1 MPEVTIIDP
10 MDPPAWWVA
19 PSFHHCRR
27 TPRAVVGDPGPRG
40 GSVVPDSPDPAPDR
54 PPAFAAPTRDRAA
67 APRVARAVRGGAA
80 PAGDRPRIVP
90 PAPAAQRA
98 PGESTRACLLVEI
111 LPDQSARLRAVGDLG
126 EAPQGRIPALEAT
139 RLGLRTGDLLDA
151 DLRADPGGQ
160 ASHVS
165 TLHALNGEPRR
176 SGKGRPPFAAL
187 TPVSPS
193 RPIRLET
200 TGAVLAT
207 RVLDLFIP
215 VGFGQRGI
223 LLAPPR
229 AGKTTLLKQ
238 IGAGIAA
245 NHPMAQLI
253 LLLIGERPEEIT
265 ELSEALPTARVF
277 AISYDDAGDRHVAL
291 ANLAMEH
298 AKRLAEQGRDAVV
311 LLDSATR
318 LVEAHHDSGGAI
330 LSGGVNAEALAQARQ
345 LFGIAR
351 ATREGG
357 TITTLA
363 TVLRMPANR
372 GSDVVG
378 EQLKST
384 SNLEIHL
391 SADLAERRIWPAID
405 IVASGTR
412 NEAALIGEVGLAVSD
427 LVRRGIKGVPPFAQA
442 ERYGQLLAA
451 MKQHPDN
458 VAYMREVRRQAG

>member
-1 MPEVTIIDP
+1 MPDITIIDP
-10 MDPPAWWVA
+10 AYPPAGWRPPPFYHRRQAARASGSGGQAVPNRPDSA
-19 PSFHHCRR
+19 PKR
-27 TPRAVVGDPGPRG
+27 PRALA
-40 GSVVPDSPDPAPDR
+40 SVPEDQ
-54 PPAFAAPTRDRAA
+54 AA
-67 APRVARAVRGGAA
+67 APRPARGAA
-80 PAGDRPRIVP
+80 RRVSAPKRDQPRIVP
-90 PAPAAQRA
+90 AAPAVHGGAE
-98 PGESTRACLLVEI
+98 GLTRACLLVEI
-111 LPDQSARLRAVGDLG
+111 LPDQSARLRAIGDLG
-126 EAPQGRIPALEAT
+126 EAPVSRIPAQEAA
-139 RLGLRTGDLLDA
+139 RLGLRAGDLLDA
-151 DLRADPGGQ
+151 ELAAAGGP
-160 ASHVS
+160 ASQVGPVY
-165 TLHALNGEPRR
+165 ALNGEPRR
-176 SGKGRPPFAAL
+176 SGKGRPQFAAL

-200 TGAVLAT
+200 TGEVLAT

-238 IGAGIAA
+238 IGAGIVA
-245 NHPMAQLI
+245 NHPTAQII

-277 AISYDDAGDRHVAL
+277 AISYDDSGDRHVAL

-318 LVEAHHDSGGAI
+318 LVEAHHDPGGAI

-412 NEAALIGEVGLAVSD
+412 NEAALIGEAGLTVSD
-427 LVRRGIKGVPPFAQA
+427 LVRRGIKGVPAFAQA

-451 MKQHPDN
+451 MKRFPHN
-458 VAYMREVRRQAG
+458 AAYMRDILRQAT